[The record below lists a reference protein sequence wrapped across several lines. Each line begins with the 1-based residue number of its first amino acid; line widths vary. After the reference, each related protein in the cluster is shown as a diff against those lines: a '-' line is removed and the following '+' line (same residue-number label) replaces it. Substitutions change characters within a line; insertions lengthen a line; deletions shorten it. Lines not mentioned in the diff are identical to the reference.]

1 MKVFLMIVSLVL
13 VGCNTVGFREING
26 PDGLVYEAWCNGK
39 KLSYGDCM
47 NEAHRVCPRGYKI
60 LERNQDNGSFATNI
74 NITRPPQN
82 VGDGYAAAGNSIAQ
96 AISER
101 NRIQRRMFFV
111 CK

>member
-47 NEAHRVCPRGYKI
+47 NEAHRVCPRGWI
-60 LERNQDNGSFATNI
+60 FHI